1 MKSFRQ
7 KIYSKKKTISLAG
20 KYLKDHPLIPIS
32 TASLGVGI
40 ANYATNTKRRKEGIN
55 QHKDQ
60 IKVLKDLNANISKNN
75 DALISVQNALKL
87 NADKLVSI
95 KDSNSNKEN
104 NSNKELPKKSLKF
117 IKFRKSFSIQDGGYK
132 GQKVSPKKS
141 SIGTG
146 VGLGAVIGGGL
157 GISSSSSNPVA
168 DTTTCIA
175 ISTILGAGVG
185 ALAVWLNNIAKE
197 SIFNSGLSTNA
208 NSYTLIKKLESIYAP
223 KSEESVED
231 SVTTVSSK
239 NNVTH
244 TRTVKTSPTK
254 SSISPVGILFSIDND
269 PKKHV
274 INVLLRGNV
283 MSILVNKP
291 SSVELM
297 KINKLLDKYCSSY
310 KLADY
315 SATKLETNIYLVEVN
330 IVNNAEVSLVQ
341 SIINSGLKVNILTT
355 DRFGIKNI

>member
-7 KIYSKKKTISLAG
+7 KTYSKKKTISLAG

-60 IKVLKDLNANISKNN
+60 IKVLKDLNTNISKNN

-87 NADKLVSI
+87 NTDNLVSI
-95 KDSNSNKEN
+95 KES
-104 NSNKELPKKSLKF
+104 NSNKELPKKSSKY

-208 NSYTLIKKLESIYAP
+208 NSYTLIKKLESIYTP
-223 KSEESVED
+223 QNEESVED

-239 NNVTH
+239 NNVTY

-254 SSISPVGILFSIDND
+254 SSISPAGILFSIDND

-330 IVNNAEVSLVQ
+330 IVNNTEASLVQ